1 MSFLN
6 YQRARLASA
15 PSSMESPSPSLRK
28 RGGFTLL
35 ELAVSMAILG
45 VVVGGLVMAVRG
57 SNSAFQYENSR
68 GSLAQNS
75 HRIVSRMASYLASS
89 GTGTFAPAPVGPLGS
104 QTLDF
109 RRCTGSAGGV
119 PVFGP
124 LERFTMQLDASE
136 AADGIDND
144 GDGLVDENDLVWIEN
159 PGDADA
165 RTSIWAT
172 GLSPFLAGET
182 DNDADDNGNGLVDE
196 AGLSFVLEGE
206 LLTLRMTMQASI
218 QGQLTQRT
226 VETSIR
232 IQN

>member
-1 MSFLN
+1 MNFVNFQHRELGSGSPGN
-6 YQRARLASA
+6 GDRSNSA
-15 PSSMESPSPSLRK
+15 LER
-28 RGGFTLL
+28 RGFTLL
-35 ELAVSMAILG
+35 ELAISVAILG

-57 SNSAFQYENSR
+57 SNMAFQYENSR

-75 HRIVSRMASYLASS
+75 HRAVSRMATHLASAGS
-89 GTGTFAPAPVGPLGS
+89 STFAPVPVGPLGS

-119 PVFGP
+119 PIFGP
-124 LERFTMQLDASE
+124 LERFTMQLDATE

-159 PGDADA
+159 PGAADQ
-165 RTSIWAT
+165 RSSIWAS

-182 DNDADDNGNGLVDE
+182 DNDVDDNGNGLVDE

-206 LLTLRMTMQASI
+206 LLTLRMTMSANI